1 MPIQIE
7 KNIFIFGFR
16 SGLFLCVLS
25 VLYGEGLIR
34 YCQKF
39 YEKHGMRH
47 ERDDLEG
54 GWEKDGRFFRER
66 SVSVRIFSGGE
77 GISVA
82 EQDRSF
88 TVL

>member
-1 MPIQIE
+1 
-7 KNIFIFGFR
+7 
-16 SGLFLCVLS
+16 
-25 VLYGEGLIR
+25 
-34 YCQKF
+34 
-39 YEKHGMRH
+39 MRH